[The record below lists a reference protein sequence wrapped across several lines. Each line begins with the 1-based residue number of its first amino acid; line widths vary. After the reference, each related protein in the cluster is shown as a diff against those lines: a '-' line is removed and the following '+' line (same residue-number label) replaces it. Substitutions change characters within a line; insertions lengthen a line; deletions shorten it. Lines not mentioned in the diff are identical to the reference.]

1 MRGRPRLAFVALG
14 LSAAVA
20 LAACGGSAATPLPT
34 LPPVT
39 DAPVVTES
47 QGPAVETLAPETEPP
62 AAASEEPTEAP
73 PATEGTKYKVKKGD
87 TLWGIAQKYAGDYG
101 MTVAAMV
108 KAIKK
113 ANPKIKSDNVIHVGQ
128 VLVIPAQ

>member
-1 MRGRPRLAFVALG
+1 MRGRPRLAFVVLG

-39 DAPVVTES
+39 DAPVES
-47 QGPAVETLAPETEPP
+47 ESPAVETLAPAETEPP
-62 AAASEEPTEAP
+62 AAASDEPTEAP

-87 TLWGIAQKYAGDYG
+87 TLWGIAQKYAPDYG
-101 MTVAAMV
+101 MTVPAMV
-108 KAIKK
+108 TAIKK

-128 VLVIPAQ
+128 VLVIPPQ